1 MNRVHKVD
9 LELLSSTA
17 ITGALSSPYW
27 RVSVI
32 EETSST
38 QTLLRESN
46 PTPGSVIATEFQ
58 SAGRGR
64 LDRTFD
70 APKSSAL
77 LFSFYIEPK
86 LEKDKFGF
94 ISLIAGLATAKSI
107 SELTKNNKFECKWP
121 NDLLFDG
128 KKVAGLLAEVY
139 GDGIIVGIGI
149 NVSTLQAQL
158 PVPTATSIFLA
169 TGQIVNRNNLLTKL
183 LENFEGLLKAYEAGE
198 DLTSAYVSKCGTI
211 GREVLATLP
220 GGTEVRGIAIA
231 IDSSGGLILDSGAI
245 ITVGDLI
252 HLTNYK

>member
-64 LDRTFD
+64 LDRTFE
-70 APKSSAL
+70 APKSCAL
-77 LFSFYIEPK
+77 LFSFYVEPK
-86 LEKDKFGF
+86 MDLDKFGF

-121 NDLLFDG
+121 NDILFDG
-128 KKVAGLLAEVY
+128 KKVAGLLAEVS
-139 GDGIIVGIGI
+139 GNGIIIGIGI
-149 NVSTLQAQL
+149 NVSTLEEQL
-158 PVPTATSIFLA
+158 PVPTATSIFLV
-169 TGQIVNRNNLLTKL
+169 TGLILDRNYLLAKVL
-183 LENFEGLLKAYEAGE
+183 DNFEELLRRYESGE
-198 DLTSAYVSKCGTI
+198 DLTSAYLSKCGTI
-211 GREVLATLP
+211 GGKVLATLP
-220 GGTEVRGIAIA
+220 GGLEVRGIATA
-231 IDSSGGLILDSGAI
+231 IDPSGGLILDSGTV

-252 HLTNYK
+252 HLNNNK